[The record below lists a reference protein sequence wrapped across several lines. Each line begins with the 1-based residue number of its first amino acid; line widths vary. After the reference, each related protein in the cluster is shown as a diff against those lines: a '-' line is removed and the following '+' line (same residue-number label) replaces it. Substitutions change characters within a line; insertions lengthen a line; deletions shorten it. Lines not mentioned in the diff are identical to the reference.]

1 MNKNILLVGGGGH
14 CKSVLDSLLSSNEYD
29 KIGIIDIKENI
40 GKTILGT
47 PIIGSDDDLL
57 NLFNNGYK
65 YAFVTMGS
73 IGNPKPRIKLFDM
86 LNDLGFGIPNII
98 DGSAVVSNFSNFK
111 KGIFIAKNS
120 IVNAGVT
127 ISDGAIINSGSI
139 LEHDCNIGEFVH
151 IAPGSV
157 LGGEVNIDRNSHI
170 GSNSSIKQQVHIG
183 FDSIIGIGSVV
194 TKDIGN
200 NVIAYGNPCT
210 EVKSI

>member
-14 CKSVLDSLLSSNEYD
+14 CKSVLDSLLSSNEYN

-40 GKTILGT
+40 GKTILGM

-73 IGNPKPRIKLFDM
+73 VGNPKVRIKIFEI
-86 LNDLGFGIPNII
+86 LNNIGYEIPNII
-98 DGSAVVSNFSNFK
+98 DNSAVVSNFSNLK
-111 KGIFIAKNS
+111 KGIFIGKNA

-127 ISDGAIINSGSI
+127 INDGAIINAGSI
-139 LEHDCNIGEFVH
+139 VEHDCNIGAFVH

-157 LGGEVNIDRNSHI
+157 LGGEVTIEQNSHI

-183 FDSIIGIGSVV
+183 FNSIIGIGSVV
-194 TKDIGN
+194 TKNIGD
-200 NVIAYGNPCT
+200 NVIAYGNPCM